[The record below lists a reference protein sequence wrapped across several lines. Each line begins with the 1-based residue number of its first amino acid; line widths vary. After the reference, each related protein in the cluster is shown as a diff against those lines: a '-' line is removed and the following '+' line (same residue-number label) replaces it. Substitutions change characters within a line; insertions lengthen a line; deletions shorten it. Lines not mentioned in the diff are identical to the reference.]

1 MAIAASTSLAFRSG
15 SLSVA
20 ISRSCSVVMDPT
32 FLMRNDAG
40 GVLVTNVKLR
50 SSYTVISTGMTIPA
64 CCAVAALYSLQ
75 NPMMLTPLEPNAGPM
90 GGAGLAFPA
99 SMASLI
105 TPVTFF
111 AMHVTTRRDLAVP
124 RAEQRAEAADEARLR
139 VAIALLARPAAPLR
153 TQSLAST
160 PYAGHLEQ
168 EKCGVTRL
176 SREQSPH

>member
-1 MAIAASTSLAFRSG
+1 
-15 SLSVA
+15 
-20 ISRSCSVVMDPT
+20 
-32 FLMRNDAG
+32 
-40 GVLVTNVKLR
+40 
-50 SSYTVISTGMTIPA
+50 MTIPA

-111 AMHVTTRRDLAVP
+111 AMHVATRRGLAVP
-124 RAEQRAEAADEARLR
+124 RAEQRAEAVDEARLR

-168 EKCGVTRL
+168 EKCSVTSASRCNINQKNSIKKQHVLEFHVPEVLGTL
-176 SREQSPH
+176 SPLHVRARKCVSKRARAPPRWLYAAWHP